1 MGQEYCSRI
10 FMQPICIIMA
20 LNKELVASFH
30 AVLEETMVGVYSQSA
45 RGPELF
51 FFSGKICQIP

>member
-30 AVLEETMVGVYSQSA
+30 AVWKKLWSECTVEALEGQNS
-45 RGPELF
+45 F
-51 FFSGKICQIP
+51 FFFR